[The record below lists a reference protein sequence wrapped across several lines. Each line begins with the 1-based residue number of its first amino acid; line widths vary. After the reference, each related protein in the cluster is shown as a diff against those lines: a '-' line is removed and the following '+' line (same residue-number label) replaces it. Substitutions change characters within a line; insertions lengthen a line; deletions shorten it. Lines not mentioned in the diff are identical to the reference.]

1 MDTISSAMSKD
12 AGLRRSA
19 FDADPV
25 PARLG
30 HHDHAVSWPAVLAGA
45 AGAAALSLILVILGT
60 GLGLSSISPWVDH
73 GVSASTLGTSTIVW
87 ITLTQLAA
95 SALGGYLAGR
105 LRGRWSDT
113 QADEVY
119 FRDTAHGFLA
129 WAIATLVTAALLTTA
144 TASILGAGA
153 KAGAALVG
161 GGATA
166 AVATAGAAAAQGAMP
181 GMPGMPGTP
190 GTPGMSSQ
198 AGGDAMKMSNAYYID
213 SLFRPDPAAA
223 TAAAAA
229 PGASPA
235 AASTTAAS
243 SMSGMASNA
252 SSNASSNNSSN
263 TEATAIFVNALKTG
277 TLPPEDAA
285 YLGQKVSQQTG
296 MSQQDAQKRVTDTF
310 ARMQAKA
317 HEAATTAQEAA
328 DKARK
333 ASAYAA
339 LWLFVS
345 LLLGAFGASLM
356 ATFGGRQRDLP

>member
-1 MDTISSAMSKD
+1 MDTISSALSKD
-12 AGLRRSA
+12 ATLRRSA

-45 AGAAALSLILVILGT
+45 AGAAALSLILLILGT
-60 GLGLSSISPWVDH
+60 GLGLSSVSPWVDH

-105 LRGRWSDT
+105 LRGRWADT

-129 WAIATLVTAALLTTA
+129 WAIATLATAALLTTA

-153 KAGAALVG
+153 KTGAALVG

-166 AVATAGAAAAQGAMP
+166 AVATAGAAAAQGMP
-181 GMPGMPGTP
+181 A
-190 GTPGMSSQ
+190 Q
-198 AGGDAMKMSNAYYID
+198 AGGDAMNTAMRMSNAYYVD
-213 SLFRPDPAAA
+213 SLFRPDPAA
-223 TAAAAA
+223 TAA
-229 PGASPA
+229 PGASAP
-235 AASTTAAS
+235 TS
-243 SMSGMASNA
+243 SMNG
-252 SSNASSNNSSN
+252 SSNMAANTSSSNG
-263 TEATAIFVNALKTG
+263 EATAIFVNALKSG
-277 TLPPEDAA
+277 ALPPEDAA

-310 ARMQAKA
+310 ARMQIKA
-317 HEAATTAQEAA
+317 RDAQTAAQEAA

>member
-1 MDTISSAMSKD
+1 MDPISSAVSKD
-12 AGLRRSA
+12 AALRRSA
-19 FDADPV
+19 FDADPI

-45 AGAAALSLILVILGT
+45 AGAAALSLILLILGT

-73 GVSASTLGTSTIVW
+73 GVSATTLGTSTIVW

-153 KAGAALVG
+153 KTGAAVVG

-166 AVATAGAAAAQGAMP
+166 AVATAGAAAAQG
-181 GMPGMPGTP
+181 TP
-190 GTPGMSSQ
+190 GQT
-198 AGGDAMKMSNAYYID
+198 GGEATKMSNAYYVD
-213 SLFRPDPAAA
+213 SLFRPDPAA
-223 TAAAAA
+223 TAA
-229 PGASPA
+229 PGASAPMSANPA
-235 AASTTAAS
+235 SPAQNAASNTS
-243 SMSGMASNA
+243 
-252 SSNASSNNSSN
+252 SSN

-296 MSQQDAQKRVTDTF
+296 MSQQDAQKRVSDTF
-310 ARMQAKA
+310 ARMQIKA
-317 HEAATTAQEAA
+317 RDAETAAQEAA